1 MSSIGKNIRKIR
13 TIKGLSQ
20 TSFANL
26 FHLTRASISAYEE
39 LRAEPKMDVTLEIA
53 KYFNI
58 PIEELLSHEI
68 TVNEFSKFTYH
79 QVVGESTTANDVSIP
94 IVTSRN
100 WDHFLEKDNIENF
113 QTMNVPSQFFQ
124 GEIAFVVGE
133 KISSDFHSGTIL
145 LCNKE
150 TSVAENY
157 TYLTIKNKQ
166 ATVLKSNRVTS
177 DQGQSLYRILQTIEE
192 PNSNSV
198 EERLKRLEL
207 QVEILMQKK

>member
-1 MSSIGKNIRKIR
+1 
-13 TIKGLSQ
+13 
-20 TSFANL
+20 
-26 FHLTRASISAYEE
+26 
-39 LRAEPKMDVTLEIA
+39 
-53 KYFNI
+53 
-58 PIEELLSHEI
+58 
-68 TVNEFSKFTYH
+68 
-79 QVVGESTTANDVSIP
+79 
-94 IVTSRN
+94 
-100 WDHFLEKDNIENF
+100 
-113 QTMNVPSQFFQ
+113 
-124 GEIAFVVGE
+124 
-133 KISSDFHSGTIL
+133 SDFHSGTIL

-207 QVEILMQKK
+207 QVEILTQKK